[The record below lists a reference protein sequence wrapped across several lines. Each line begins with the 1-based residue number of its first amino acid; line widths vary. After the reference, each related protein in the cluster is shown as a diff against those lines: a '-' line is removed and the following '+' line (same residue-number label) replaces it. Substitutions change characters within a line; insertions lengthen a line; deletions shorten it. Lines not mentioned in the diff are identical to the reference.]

1 MKVDVRRGEVEGMGR
16 ELEELEAGCLGVKDK
31 IEWERAQCL

>member
-1 MKVDVRRGEVEGMGR
+1 MGR
-16 ELEELEAGCLGVKDK
+16 ELDELEAGCLGVKDM